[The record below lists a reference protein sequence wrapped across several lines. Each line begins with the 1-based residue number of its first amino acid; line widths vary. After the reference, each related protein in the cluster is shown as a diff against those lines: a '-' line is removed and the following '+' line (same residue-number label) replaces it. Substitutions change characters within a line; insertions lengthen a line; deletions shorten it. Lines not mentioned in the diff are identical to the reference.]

1 MEDGNK
7 IKDGKNQKEI
17 RMQDMRQYFRD
28 VWFFLVSDRSGN
40 DEDSKII
47 YVNFKVDSIGIVLS
61 VRGKDRCFGF
71 LFLTLRVM

>member
-17 RMQDMRQYFRD
+17 RMQDMRQYPRD
-28 VWFFLVSDRSGN
+28 VWLLGSDRSGN

-47 YVNFKVDSIGIVLS
+47 YANFKVDSI
-61 VRGKDRCFGF
+61 
-71 LFLTLRVM
+71 

>member
-17 RMQDMRQYFRD
+17 RMQDMRQYPRD
-28 VWFFLVSDRSGN
+28 VWLLLVSDRSGN

-47 YVNFKVDSIGIVLS
+47 YANFKVDSIGTALS
-61 VRGKDRCFGF
+61 VRGKDRCPGPS
-71 LFLTLRVM
+71 FLTLRAM